1 VNPPDRDIWTYRDAE
16 ALGANPEQ
24 GLEIVGFEV
33 EARDGSIGKV
43 DQASYEVGSSFIIL
57 DTGPWIFGK
66 QVLLPACG

>member
-43 DQASYEVGSSFIIL
+43 DQASDEVGSSFIIL
-57 DTGPWIFGK
+57 DTGPGSSGNRCCSR
-66 QVLLPACG
+66 CG